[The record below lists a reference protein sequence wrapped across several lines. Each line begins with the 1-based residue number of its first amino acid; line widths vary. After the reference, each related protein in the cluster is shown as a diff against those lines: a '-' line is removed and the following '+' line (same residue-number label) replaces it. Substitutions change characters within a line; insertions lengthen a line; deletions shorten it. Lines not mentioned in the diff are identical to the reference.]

1 MKIDPTKIWWLI
13 IVLLPLVSVG
23 ACILSESFQG
33 EGYMEAWHDSD
44 KVTDLDW
51 RAITDDFS
59 EADLLYV
66 RSVIDEKLRKLG
78 AMQRK
83 ALIRRK

>member
-1 MKIDPTKIWWLI
+1 MPEHSG
-13 IVLLPLVSVG
+13 LLPRDLALWNRGRSYNSNDLNRLGLDQARNLVCVSP
-23 ACILSESFQG
+23 
-33 EGYMEAWHDSD
+33 
-44 KVTDLDW
+44 TLDW